1 MSLNRFVYYSA
12 VVGGWAACFASII
25 AEFALF
31 RRESLGGIVEAM
43 LTAAL
48 VGAALGAG
56 LHAVSGMTNAQWT
69 KQAKRLVWGA
79 IGGGIGGT
87 VGGLLGSALYGLL
100 GMPRAFG
107 WLLMGLGIGVAEGV
121 YERSARKIRNGLIG
135 GGLGG
140 LLGGILFDPIAAAG
154 SDTPS
159 RVTAFVILG
168 LSVGA
173 MIGLAH
179 VVFKEAWVTVVD
191 GYRPGRQLIL
201 TSSVTYLGRGDHL
214 ALPFVG
220 YSGRDLE
227 SEHAKIVRR
236 SDGQYVCED
245 TGTRIGTKVNHQ
257 AIRSPVLLQDGDLIR
272 LGPNIIRFSH
282 RQRDASRED
291 VPIHGVGQAPF
302 SSGMRTPPPPGTIPS
317 SLPGGPGRD
326 SPASPPP
333 LPRGDSSNQQRSAPR
348 IPPPPPPPS

>member
-1 MSLNRFVYYSA
+1 MSLSRFVYYSA
-12 VVGGWAACFASII
+12 IVGGWAAYLASIV
-25 AEFALF
+25 AEFSLHGS
-31 RRESLGGIVEAM
+31 ESLGGTAEAM

-56 LHAVSGMTNAQWT
+56 LHAVSGMTNAQW
-69 KQAKRLVWGA
+69 AKLATRLLWGA
-79 IGGGIGGT
+79 IGGGIGGI
-87 VGGLLGSALYGLL
+87 VGGLFGSLLYGAL

-107 WLLMGLGIGVAEGV
+107 WLLMGLGIGAAEGI
-121 YERSARKIRNGLIG
+121 YERSWRKIRNGLIG

-140 LLGGILFDPIAAAG
+140 LVGGILFDPIAMAG
-154 SDTPS
+154 SDFPS

-201 TSSVTYLGRGDHL
+201 TSTVTYLGRGDHL

-236 SDGQYVCED
+236 PDGQYVCED
-245 TGTRIGTKVNHQ
+245 NGTRIGTKVNHQ
-257 AIRSPVLLQDGDLIR
+257 AIRGPVLLHDGDLVR
-272 LGPNIIRFSH
+272 LGPNIVRFSH
-282 RQRDASRED
+282 RKRDASRDD
-291 VPIHGVGQAPF
+291 VPIHGVQQAPIP
-302 SSGMRTPPPPGTIPS
+302 TPPPPGTIPS
-317 SLPGGPGRD
+317 PLPTGSGRR
-326 SPASPPP
+326 SSASPPP
-333 LPRGDSSNQQRSAPR
+333 LPPADSGRRQPTAPR
-348 IPPPPPPPS
+348 IPPPPPPPPPSA